1 MLCGCMDGA
10 SIRELKSE
18 KAELEK
24 LMAEL
29 PIGYISRKTINGKV
43 RYYHQWYSDGKVVSK
58 YLRESEVEPLS
69 EKIELRRGCKLRI
82 GEIDCEIRRLK
93 EAESGNGCHNLV
105 RKGFELEEWAWRVD
119 GWKRRDC
126 YRILQEYLCGDDDR
140 VCILYGLRRTGKT
153 TMIRQSIIDM
163 TSEEAGRT
171 AYITVKSGS
180 TMADLSEDIRVLRSE
195 GMRTVFIDEITSA
208 RDFIVGA
215 SLLSDLFVPSGMR
228 IVLSGTDSLGFWFAE
243 DDALLGRAVGIHTT
257 YISFREHFRLL
268 GIPDVDLYIRYGGT
282 LSIGQYYLEDH
293 RFEKDENEFDDP
305 DMAWRYTNRAIAR
318 NIQNTLKLERG
329 GSRFEAL
336 RELYQTDELTNV
348 INRVVEDITHRFVIS
363 VVEQEYTSDNL
374 ESAAINLSNANVSL
388 YNAVNRAAVLDALK
402 RKLSILGPEQ
412 RTTDITADHLNWL
425 RLYLKALDVIAEY
438 CVVDSV
444 TGTTRKGII
453 ITQPG
458 LRFAQVEALVE
469 SLDEDDVF
477 RNQVE
482 SLRNRILDVVMNTVR
497 GRMLEEIVLF
507 DTMKALGSRFEVFR
521 LILSSGDVDMVVCER
536 STGRCLMF
544 EVKHGKSRSDR
555 QTRHLLSEEAGQY
568 LERMYGPVVG
578 KYVLYRGEN
587 GIECGVRYLNIEDY
601 LRNLPESASG
611 LFANRCL
618 RRTGSTRCRT
628 PCRRMPPR

>member
-1 MLCGCMDGA
+1 MD
-10 SIRELKSE
+10 SVNIHELKSE

-43 RYYHQWYSDGKVVSK
+43 RHYHQWYSEGKVVSK

-82 GEIDCEIRRLK
+82 GEINCEIRRLM
-93 EAESGNGCHNLV
+93 EMESGNGYHNLV

-126 YRILQEYLCGDDDR
+126 YRVLQEYLCGDDDR

-153 TMIRQSIIDM
+153 TMIRQAIIDM
-163 TSEEAGRT
+163 TSEEVGRT
-171 AYITVKSGS
+171 AYVTVKCGS
-180 TMADLSEDIRVLRSE
+180 TMADLSDDIRRLRSE
-195 GMRTVFIDEITSA
+195 GIRTLFIDEVTSA

-215 SLLSDLFVPSGMR
+215 SLLSDIFVPSGMR

-282 LSIGQYYLEDH
+282 LSIGQYYLEDR
-293 RFEKDENEFDDP
+293 RFEKDEGEFDDP

-336 RELYQTDELTNV
+336 QELYQTDELTNV

-374 ESAAINLSNANVSL
+374 DSAAINLSSANISL
-388 YNAVNRAAVLDALK
+388 YDAVNRAAVLDALK

-412 RTTDITADHLNWL
+412 RTTDITADHLKWL
-425 RLYLKALDVIAEY
+425 RLYLRALDVISEY
-438 CVVDSV
+438 SVVDSV
-444 TGTTRKGII
+444 SGTTRKEIL

-458 LRFAQVEALVE
+458 LRFSQVEALVE
-469 SLDEDDVF
+469 SLDGDDTF

-482 SLRNRILDVVMNTVR
+482 SLRNRILDVVMNMVR

-521 LILSSGDVDMVVCER
+521 LNLSAGDVDMVVFER

-544 EVKHGKSRSDR
+544 EVKHGKFRSDR
-555 QTRHLLSEEAGQY
+555 QTRYILSEEASQY
-568 LERMYGPVVG
+568 LERMYGPIIG
-578 KYVLYRGEN
+578 RCVLYRGEDATE
-587 GIECGVRYLNIEDY
+587 GGVRYLNVEDH
-601 LRNLPESASG
+601 LRNLPESAIQ
-611 LFANRCL
+611 LFADRDL
-618 RRTGSTRCRT
+618 S
-628 PCRRMPPR
+628 